1 MQYAWVMANAS
12 GGLILPMHLPPFV
25 FSQPI
30 PIQNGNLNFGGHGMH
45 PAHALEAPRMVTLE
59 EIEKNQILRVLDK
72 HQGNKPAVAA
82 ELGISLKTLYNKL
95 NRYAE
100 LGLAAAG

>member
-1 MQYAWVMANAS
+1 M
-12 GGLILPMHLPPFV
+12 
-25 FSQPI
+25 
-30 PIQNGNLNFGGHGMH
+30 
-45 PAHALEAPRMVTLE
+45 TLE
-59 EIEKNQILRVLDK
+59 EIERDQILRVLDK

-100 LGLAAAG
+100 IGLAAAG